1 MSKFNEKAY
10 EATEEVTVVETTEE
24 VETKKAGFLSKV
36 CGAIQEH
43 GKFVAAVAAAMGV
56 VGILVGSKL
65 GKKSD
70 VGYEPE
76 MDDYEGDVEPVESV
90 EE

>member
-10 EATEEVTVVETTEE
+10 EATEEVTVVESTE
-24 VETKKAGFLSKV
+24 VETKKGFLSKV
-36 CGAIQEH
+36 GGAIKKY
-43 GKFVAAVAAAMGV
+43 GKPVAAVAAAGV

-70 VGYEPE
+70 EGYEPD
-76 MDDYEGDVEPVESV
+76 MDDYAGDVEPIETI

>member
-10 EATEEVTVVETTEE
+10 EATEEVTVVEATEE
-24 VETKKAGFLSKV
+24 VETKKGFLSKV
-36 CGAIQEH
+36 GGAIKKY
-43 GKFVAAVAAAMGV
+43 GKPVAAAAAVGV
-56 VGILVGSKL
+56 VGILIGSKL

-70 VGYEPE
+70 EGCDTYV
-76 MDDYEGDVEPVESV
+76 DDYEGDVEPVESV

>member
-1 MSKFNEKAY
+1 MSKFNENAY
-10 EATEEVTVVETTEE
+10 EATEEVTVVETTE

-36 CGAIQEH
+36 GGAIKKY
-43 GKFVAAVAAAMGV
+43 GKPVAAVAAA
-56 VGILVGSKL
+56 GILVGSKL

-70 VGYEPE
+70 EGYEPD
-76 MDDYEGDVEPVESV
+76 MDDYAGDVEPIETI

>member
-10 EATEEVTVVETTEE
+10 EATEEVTVVETTE
-24 VETKKAGFLSKV
+24 VETKKEGFLSKV
-36 CGAIQEH
+36 GGAIKKY
-43 GKFVAAVAAAMGV
+43 GKPVAAVAAAGV